1 MTTAS
6 TRRMFDGIASDATL
20 IPSGA
25 PFVAGYVDGDYVW
38 TLADWARFPGA
49 IHVGIA
55 VHSTTNAGIVL
66 DVETGN
72 ASPEEAVNWVLTR
85 RHAGADPT
93 VYCGESAWPSVRSAF
108 ATHDVPEPHWWV
120 ANYDG
125 DPAIPA
131 GAIAHQYEST
141 ANWDL
146 SSVADYWP
154 GVETAPAPIAAPP
167 QPAATKEDDDV
178 TTYFPIQVLPDPAG
192 TVNACG
198 VATWPADPQIPHVL
212 QLVADPGFWGDT
224 SGQFEVVF
232 SQKAG
237 PDVTVTVVA
246 KPTESVAIELDTVAG
261 LDRATLR
268 GVTITRPDGKKWPW
282 GGGAQ

>member
-1 MTTAS
+1 
-6 TRRMFDGIASDATL
+6 MFDGIASDATV
-20 IPSGA
+20 IPVGA
-25 PFVAGYVDGDYVW
+25 QLVAGYVDGDYVW
-38 TLADWARFPGA
+38 TLADWTRFPGA

-55 VHSTTNAGIVL
+55 VRSTTDAGIVL

-72 ASPEEAVNWVLTR
+72 ASPEEAVNWVLAR

-93 VYCGESAWPSVRSAF
+93 VYCGESSWATVRAAF

-120 ANYDG
+120 ANYNG
-125 DPAIPA
+125 DTSIPA
-131 GAIAHQYEST
+131 GAIAHQYENT
-141 ANWDL
+141 ARWDV

-154 GVETAPAPIAAPP
+154 GVDPAPATTPGPP
-167 QPAATKEDDDV
+167 KPAAAKEDHV
-178 TTYFPIQVLPDPAG
+178 TYFPIQVLPDPAG
-192 TVNACG
+192 SVNACG
-198 VATWPADPQIPHVL
+198 VATWPADPNVPHVL
-212 QLVADPGFWGDT
+212 QLVADPGKWGDIQ
-224 SGQFEVVF
+224 GEFEVVF

-237 PDVTVTVVA
+237 PDVKVTVLA
-246 KPTESVAIELDTVAG
+246 KPSESVAIELDSVAG